1 MTDSTNNQTN
11 TMQIPMS
18 DVAQVAEFFSI
29 IHHIP
34 GRIRIRVNVT
44 KLPAIKKWA
53 SETSLRELLP
63 AEQSDNGKGGENF
76 IITLLQ
82 SLPAVKT
89 IKVNAIVG
97 SATIEY
103 DKALFAP
110 QLWENWVKKDNLEEI
125 HATLNEF
132 STHLD
137 S

>member
-1 MTDSTNNQTN
+1 MDILIEDIT
-11 TMQIPMS
+11 
-18 DVAQVAEFFSI
+18 QVAEFFSI

-34 GRIRIRVNVT
+34 GRIRIRVNVA

-53 SETSLRELLP
+53 KETKLREILGKNQVQ
-63 AEQSDNGKGGENF
+63 QSKNESEYF

-82 SLPAVKT
+82 SIPAVKN

-103 DKALFAP
+103 DKNLFSP
-110 QLWENWVKKDNLEEI
+110 NLWESWVKKENLNEI
-125 HATLNEF
+125 CAKLNEF
-132 STHLD
+132 SSHLE

>member
-1 MTDSTNNQTN
+1 
-11 TMQIPMS
+11 MQIPMS
-18 DVAQVAEFFSI
+18 DIAQVAEFFSI

-44 KLPAIKKWA
+44 KIPAIQKWA
-53 SETSLRELLP
+53 NETSLREILP
-63 AEQSDNGKGGENF
+63 QGSAGEGSEGF

-82 SLPAVKT
+82 SLPAVKN

-103 DKALFAP
+103 DKAIFEP
-110 QLWENWVKKDNLEEI
+110 SLWENWVKKENLEAI
-125 HATLNEF
+125 CAKLNQMAK
-132 STHLD
+132 SLD

>member
-1 MTDSTNNQTN
+1 
-11 TMQIPMS
+11 MQIPMS
-18 DVAQVAEFFSI
+18 DIAQVAEFFSI

-44 KLPAIKKWA
+44 KIPAIQKWA
-53 SETSLRELLP
+53 SETSLREILP
-63 AEQSDNGKGGENF
+63 KSSAGEGSEIF

-82 SLPAVKT
+82 SLPAVKN

-103 DKALFAP
+103 DKAIFEP
-110 QLWENWVKKDNLEEI
+110 SLWEDWVKKENLEAI
-125 HATLNEF
+125 CAKLNEMAK
-132 STHLD
+132 SLD

>member
-1 MTDSTNNQTN
+1 
-11 TMQIPMS
+11 MQIPMS
-18 DVAQVAEFFSI
+18 DIAQVAEFFSI

-44 KLPAIKKWA
+44 KIPAIQKWA
-53 SETSLRELLP
+53 SETSLREILP
-63 AEQSDNGKGGENF
+63 QSSAGEGSEIF

-82 SLPAVKT
+82 SLPAVKN

-103 DKALFAP
+103 DKAIFEP
-110 QLWENWVKKDNLEEI
+110 SLWEDWVKKENLEAI
-125 HATLNEF
+125 CAKLNEMAK
-132 STHLD
+132 SLD

>member
-1 MTDSTNNQTN
+1 
-11 TMQIPMS
+11 MQIPMS

-63 AEQSDNGKGGENF
+63 AEQSDNDKGGENQKEDANF

-110 QLWENWVKKDNLEEI
+110 QLWENWVKKENLEEI
-125 HATLNEF
+125 HAKLNEF